1 MACNQLCSLQ
11 QGFQQAQF
19 EQEVEMLKNEMQK
32 FFILEPKGK
41 RKLLGKRK
49 KDTVAENKNGNK

>member
-1 MACNQLCSLQ
+1 MACNQFCSLQ

-19 EQEVEMLKNEMQK
+19 GQEVEMLKSEMQK

-41 RKLLGKRK
+41 GKLLGKRK
-49 KDTVAENKNGNK
+49 KDTVENMNGNK